1 MVYRMSQEYAN
12 IREVIVSKMN
22 ELFKLLND
30 YVKKNPA
37 IQPLVKELREK
48 FNEFEKIKEIDIIP
62 PQQLEA
68 AVYLVEKINE
78 LVSILKRT
86 EELSSEE
93 VKALII
99 ELNKRLENYIYV
111 AKAVGNRMKAAFY
124 TPIYLAFVIY
134 FLNIFIYAKPSDLM
148 IWLSI
153 FAISGI
159 AVALSF
165 YRLLYS
171 YIALMAS
178 ALIGFLQLAL
188 KEEIT
193 TSMLFL
199 FMIYVLIFLSSTSY
213 LQFVKTTHSTGYRNK
228 VKTLLSMIFREPP
241 SKRNRKELEA
251 KIMNEYEKLKN
262 LYKKIYGENG
272 EALLNYK
279 LNTLVMHGMPRN
291 DAIKKLL
298 KEVEPLLESKF

>member
-1 MVYRMSQEYAN
+1 MSQEYAN

>member
-1 MVYRMSQEYAN
+1 MSQEYAN

-93 VKALII
+93 AKALII

>member
-1 MVYRMSQEYAN
+1 MSQEYTN
-12 IREVIVSKMN
+12 IREVIVPKMN
-22 ELFKLLND
+22 ELFKLLDD

-48 FNEFEKIKEIDIIP
+48 FNEFEKIKVIDIIP

-78 LVSILKRT
+78 LVSILERT

-93 VKALII
+93 VKALVI
-99 ELNKRLENYIYV
+99 ELNRRLENYIYV

-134 FLNIFIYAKPSDLM
+134 LLNIFIYAKPSDLM
-148 IWLSI
+148 IWLTI
-153 FAISGI
+153 FAIGGI
-159 AVALSF
+159 AVVLSF

-171 YIALMAS
+171 YIALMVS
-178 ALIGFLQLAL
+178 ALIGFFQLAL
-188 KEEIT
+188 IEEIA

-213 LQFVKTTHSTGYRNK
+213 LQFVKTTHSSEYRNK
-228 VKTLLSMIFREPP
+228 VKTLLSLVFREPP
-241 SKRNRKELEA
+241 SKRNRKELGAE
-251 KIMNEYEKLKN
+251 IMNEYEKLKT
-262 LYKKIYGENG
+262 LYREIYGENG

-291 DAIKKLL
+291 EAIKKLL
-298 KEVEPLLESKF
+298 KQIEPLLENKS